1 MLHKSTL
8 LTLVVISFA
17 GLVGLVLYGER
28 TLLPYLPF
36 FLLGILVARF
46 EKYQP
51 SFLAATSSALTVVFI
66 LVIFTIITTLR
77 ATLFG
82 GAHPGPLFVYNT
94 PLNVL
99 VTLLAM
105 LYAMNTVA
113 RPSRKLDKLLSD
125 ASYSLYLFH
134 WIPVLILGHYFPWIS
149 KSGMIERASWTLLA
163 LAMTYAISFGITLWI
178 DRPINERRTRFVKGR
193 LII

>member
-1 MLHKSTL
+1 MLHKSTS

-46 EKYQP
+46 DKLQP
-51 SFLAATSSALTVVFI
+51 SLLAATSSALTVVFI
-66 LVIFTIITTLR
+66 LVFFTVIPALR

-99 VTLLAM
+99 VALLAM
-105 LYAMNTVA
+105 PYAMHTVA
-113 RPSRKLDKLLSD
+113 RPSRKLDRLLSD

-193 LII
+193 LRI